1 MRASA
6 QMLELFGMGVPVQQ
20 IRGITGLDADTTAT
34 ILTRSGQRP
43 RTTPS
48 VTYLARVCPF
58 FDSCRDCTFPG
69 CALDKFREVT
79 V

>member
-1 MRASA
+1 MSA
-6 QMLELFGMGVPVQQ
+6 ATQALELFSMGVPVQQ
-20 IRGITGLDADTTAT
+20 IRGITGLDAVTTAAV
-34 ILTRSGQRP
+34 LTRSGQRP

-58 FDSCRDCTFPG
+58 FDSCRDCTFQG
-69 CALDKFREVT
+69 CALDRFREVT

>member
-1 MRASA
+1 MSA
-6 QMLELFGMGVPVQQ
+6 AAQALELFSMGVPVQQ
-20 IRGITGLDADTTAT
+20 IRGITGLAV
-34 ILTRSGQRP
+34 LMRWGQRP

>member
-1 MRASA
+1 MSA
-6 QMLELFGMGVPVQQ
+6 TAQALELFSMGVPVQQ
-20 IRGITGLDADTTAT
+20 IRGITGLDVDTTAT